1 MTKDGALSLEQTLRL
16 ALEALEVAN
25 SLVDDYYLPKEKAL
39 MPEIDQAITAIEA
52 RLSPQNEL
60 EAHWNEVRAS
70 YGARQA
76 ALEAQ
81 TRSVVK
87 DEPVQKPVAWMY
99 EVNHAHTCLD
109 LFEPPDDAYDE
120 GTLYPLYTTPPQR
133 TWVRLTDE
141 DLSVCDE
148 DGVILARYWEA
159 KLKEK
164 NGYA

>member
-1 MTKDGALSLEQTLRL
+1 MTKDEALSLEQTLRL
-16 ALEALEVAN
+16 ALEALETCN
-25 SLVDDYYLPKEKAL
+25 WFDDGEYGHAEYDHVSTNK
-39 MPEIDQAITAIEA
+39 AITAIK
-52 RLSPQNEL
+52 
-60 EAHWNEVRAS
+60 
-70 YGARQA
+70 A
-76 ALEAQ
+76 ALLSRSDGEAQ